1 MRRAAMMRSRRLVS
15 SEALTLGDYRSV
27 RIVPFAGDNRMAL
40 VAARPF
46 VRADPIFCFS
56 GMLRRDNAGMRS
68 LQVGSEAHLLP
79 PSDEEEPWELLNH
92 SFAPTVRLSHES
104 VASAEA
110 RPPLVTATAAEDLSP
125 GTMLTIDCA
134 WLAFDPSA
142 SLSTRGC
149 CWLARCSPRDATDR
163 ASPAQTRCPNG
174 TCAHRSCVPRRSER
188 CAASAT

>member
-46 VRADPIFCFS
+46 ARADPIFCFS

-68 LQVGSEAHLLP
+68 LQVGSETHLLP
-79 PSDEEEPWELLNH
+79 SSDEEEPWELLNH

-125 GTMLTIDCA
+125 GTMLTIDYTLSEWDLRAPFVCA
-134 WLAFDPSA
+134 ETQREVRGFSHLTEAEQEAALPRVLPHVR
-142 SLSTRGC
+142 SLYLQHLFGQSS
-149 CWLARCSPRDATDR
+149 RC
-163 ASPAQTRCPNG
+163 
-174 TCAHRSCVPRRSER
+174 
-188 CAASAT
+188 